1 MPDCHLTCVSNKEN
15 CVSVFPSVEW
25 GQLHYLTP
33 VVIVGD
39 SSYMVVRSL
48 KQ

>member
-1 MPDCHLTCVSNKEN
+1 MPDSHLPRVSNKEN

-33 VVIVGD
+33 MVIVGD
-39 SSYMVVRSL
+39 ISYMVVGSL